1 MKKAVSMFLTAALA
15 VSCLAGCG
23 SSAGNTSTGNEQT
36 AAHQTTVQQTTVQQT
51 VLYLRSE
58 ASDRQPVMQQFTETQ
73 L

>member
-1 MKKAVSMFLTAALA
+1 MNGEKRQAVA
-15 VSCLAGCG
+15 VQQETHQQAMHLQ
-23 SSAGNTSTGNEQT
+23 EQT
-36 AAHQTTVQQTTVQQT
+36 AAHQTTVQQT

>member
-1 MKKAVSMFLTAALA
+1 MQQETHQQEMHLQ
-15 VSCLAGCG
+15 
-23 SSAGNTSTGNEQT
+23 EQT
-36 AAHQTTVQQTTVQQT
+36 AVHPTTVQQM

>member
-1 MKKAVSMFLTAALA
+1 MRYK
-15 VSCLAGCG
+15 
-23 SSAGNTSTGNEQT
+23 TGIREQT
-36 AAHQTTVQQTTVQQT
+36 AAHQTTVQQTIVQQT